1 MPRSAREIDLDSRTY
16 VGLSFPLRADNNN
29 SFAMTK
35 NSIQQSKH
43 NLRNLLLTYPGERV
57 HNPEFGCKLR
67 EACFEQQDE
76 NLPEKI
82 QTTIAD
88 AVTKFLPYINILD
101 IATQSDIDQSEKVYV
116 TIKFSTTLD
125 PLINQSLTLDTTE
138 ATEVDSVGAND
149 SGRPSGGY

>member
-1 MPRSAREIDLDSRTY
+1 M
-16 VGLSFPLRADNNN
+16 
-29 SFAMTK
+29 
-35 NSIQQSKH
+35 
-43 NLRNLLLTYPGERV
+43 
-57 HNPEFGCKLR
+57 
-67 EACFEQQDE
+67 
-76 NLPEKI
+76 
-82 QTTIAD
+82 
-88 AVTKFLPYINILD
+88 D

>member
-1 MPRSAREIDLDSRTY
+1 MSIKLELE
-16 VGLSFPLRADNNN
+16 
-29 SFAMTK
+29 TK
-35 NSIQQSKH
+35 K
-43 NLRNLLLTYPGERV
+43 
-57 HNPEFGCKLR
+57 K
-67 EACFEQQDE
+67 
-76 NLPEKI
+76 KI
-82 QTTIAD
+82 
-88 AVTKFLPYINILD
+88 KFLPYINILD